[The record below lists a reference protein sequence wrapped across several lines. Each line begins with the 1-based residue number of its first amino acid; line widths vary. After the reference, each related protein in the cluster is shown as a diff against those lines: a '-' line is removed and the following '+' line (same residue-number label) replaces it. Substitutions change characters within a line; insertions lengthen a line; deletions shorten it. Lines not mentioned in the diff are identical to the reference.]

1 MFEILDRQQ
10 TLTWNQRKIVFA
22 AILGDMLDFF
32 DYYLIGFV
40 LAFIVGP
47 WKLTY
52 GESAIILLS
61 SGVGAIPGAVF
72 WGWMA
77 DKIGRRKVFIA
88 TVLNFSLATGILAFT
103 PDHGWIFLSVFR
115 FFVGFGVAGLY
126 SVDLPL
132 VQEFVPTSKRGL
144 CSGLVTAT
152 IPVGSM
158 LGAVS
163 GAFLADIVG
172 WRGLFIVG
180 LLPAVLTLLIR
191 AWVPE
196 SPHWLISNGRPE
208 EARRSLAWALQTAHD
223 TIELPVALPET
234 KRSAWRDIFQ
244 HPRSLALS
252 WLINLGNQTG
262 GYGLVMWAPTL
273 FVLLLKVTPAE
284 ASYLFIYATIAGF
297 LGRLVF
303 SYLSDRIGRR
313 PLGIVQSFGAMIP
326 LALAGYFSD
335 AFLGT
340 ISVFWLLV
348 VADRFFGDGG
358 YAIVGPYSAEV
369 WPTRLRASGMG
380 SAYGFGSLGKVVG
393 PLGLALIVGSSDVV
407 SPKATLDAFFPAMLY
422 LSSWYLVA
430 GCAFL
435 FLGFE
440 TKGRSIEEI
449 DGTLLASPVPSPN
462 ARARTQGTPRD
473 RIPISKACSLQ

>member
-1 MFEILDRQQ
+1 MLEMLDRQQ
-10 TLTWNQRKIVFA
+10 TLTWNQRKIVLA
-22 AILGDMLDFF
+22 AILGDLLDFF

-61 SGVGAIPGAVF
+61 SGVGAVPGAVF

-77 DKIGRRKVFIA
+77 DRIGRRKVFIA
-88 TVLNFSLATGILAFT
+88 TVLNFSVATGILAFT

-144 CSGLVTAT
+144 ASGLVTAT
-152 IPVGSM
+152 IPIGSL

-172 WRGLFIVG
+172 WRGLFIIG

-196 SPHWLISNGRPE
+196 SPHWLIRNGRPE
-208 EARRSLAWALQTAHD
+208 QARRSLAWALEVDPRQ
-223 TIELPVALPET
+223 IKLPGSLPWT
-234 KRSAWRDIFQ
+234 DKATPWRDLFK

-252 WLINLGNQTG
+252 WLTSLGNQTG
-262 GYGLVMWAPTL
+262 GYGITMWAPTL
-273 FVLLLKVTPAE
+273 FVLLLKVTPAQ
-284 ASYLFIYATIAGF
+284 ASYLFIYATVSGF
-297 LGRLVF
+297 LGRLAF
-303 SYLSDRIGRR
+303 SYLSDQVGRR
-313 PLGIVQSFGAMIP
+313 PLGIIQSFGAAIP
-326 LALAGYFSD
+326 LALAGYYGD
-335 AFLGT
+335 AFIGT
-340 ISVFWLLV
+340 VSIFWLLV
-348 VADRFFGDGG
+348 IADRFFGDGG

-369 WPTRLRASGMG
+369 WPSGLRASGMG
-380 SAYGFGSLGKVVG
+380 SA
-393 PLGLALIVGSSDVV
+393 
-407 SPKATLDAFFPAMLY
+407 
-422 LSSWYLVA
+422 
-430 GCAFL
+430 
-435 FLGFE
+435 
-440 TKGRSIEEI
+440 
-449 DGTLLASPVPSPN
+449 
-462 ARARTQGTPRD
+462 
-473 RIPISKACSLQ
+473 

>member
-1 MFEILDRQQ
+1 MLEILDRQQ
-10 TLTWNQRKIVFA
+10 TLTRNQRKIVLA
-22 AILGDMLDFF
+22 AILGDLLDFF

-144 CSGLVTAT
+144 ASGLVTAT

-196 SPHWLISNGRPE
+196 SPHWLIRNGRPE
-208 EARRSLAWALQTAHD
+208 DARRSLAWALQTTPD
-223 TIELPVALPET
+223 TIELPAALPDT
-234 KRSAWRDIFQ
+234 KRTAWRDLFK

-252 WLINLGNQTG
+252 WLTSLGNQTG
-262 GYGLVMWAPTL
+262 GYGITMWAPTL
-273 FVLLLKVTPAE
+273 FVLLLKVTPAQ
-284 ASYLFIYATIAGF
+284 ASYLFIYATVSGF
-297 LGRLVF
+297 LGRLAF
-303 SYLSDRIGRR
+303 SYLSDQVGRR
-313 PLGIVQSFGAMIP
+313 PLGIVQSFGAAIP
-326 LALAGYFSD
+326 LALAGYYGD
-335 AFLGT
+335 AFIGT
-340 ISVFWLLV
+340 VSIFWLLV
-348 VADRFFGDGG
+348 IADRFFGDGG

-369 WPTRLRASGMG
+369 WPSGLRASGMG
-380 SAYGFGSLGKVVG
+380 SAYGFGSLGKIVG

-407 SPKATLDAFFPAMLY
+407 NPKATLDAFFPAMLY
-422 LSSWYLVA
+422 LASWYLLA
-430 GCAFL
+430 GLAFWL
-435 FLGFE
+435 LGFE

-449 DGTLLASPVPSPN
+449 DRQLAGPMP
-462 ARARTQGTPRD
+462 A
-473 RIPISKACSLQ
+473 KAKVA